1 MRRDEHYAS
10 ALRYA
15 FSLRELNLYLDTHP
29 DDTQAISEFRVCR
42 DEFLKHR
49 DEYVAAG
56 GVWDITDGVKG
67 NTFTWIDGPWPW
79 EYDFN
84 KEVDI

>member
-1 MRRDEHYAS
+1 M

-15 FSLRELNLYLDTHP
+15 FCLRELNLYLDTHP
-29 DDTQAISEFRVCR
+29 NDEQAIREFKVCR
-42 DEFLKHR
+42 DEYIKHR
-49 DEYVAAG
+49 DEYVASG
-56 GVWDITDGVKG
+56 GVWDITDGVKD
-67 NTFTWIDGPWPW
+67 NSFIWIDGPWPW